1 MSIKEHAL
9 LVSLSVSKPQMTAKD
24 QKATA
29 DAEAA
34 NNAHGAGQYRK
45 DLYPKAL
52 VQPILTVESAARA
65 YLESTTYMWDR
76 GAHLLPNTRFM
87 AVADRMGKF
96 ELEFNQCVT
105 AFLNNWSNVMMQAQ
119 QAQGA
124 LFDASAYPDL
134 SDLRSEFRF
143 RVIYRPVTDMGD
155 FRVKMQEDELDLL
168 RAQVEQATKESMDN
182 MLKEPLQRL
191 REVVA
196 KLHSVTQKPER
207 KVLNKRNGYEETRP
221 PIFRDSVIENVCEE
235 LALLQEFAAVL
246 PDDIITVANAMTDAL
261 VPANVLRDNPEDRK
275 AVGDKTAALLAT
287 IDNMLED

>member
-24 QKATA
+24 PKATA

-52 VQPILTVESAARA
+52 VQPILTTESSARA

-76 GAHLLPNTRFM
+76 GAYLLPTARFM
-87 AVADRMGKF
+87 QVADRMGKF

-105 AFLNNWSNVMMQAQ
+105 AFLNNWSNVMLHAQ

-134 SDLRSEFRF
+134 STLKEEFRF
-143 RVIYRPVTDMGD
+143 RVIYRPVTDAHD
-155 FRVKMQEDELDLL
+155 FRVQMQEDELDLL
-168 RAQVEQATKESMDN
+168 RSQVEQATKDAMDN
-182 MLKEPLQRL
+182 MLKEPLMRL
-191 REVVA
+191 REVTR
-196 KLHSVTQKPER
+196 KLNEVSKKTDRV
-207 KVLNKRNGYEETRP
+207 VINKRKGHEEVRP
-221 PIFRDSVIENVCEE
+221 PIFRDSVIENVIEE
-235 LALLQEFAAVL
+235 LSLLHAFADVL
-246 PDDIITVANAMTDAL
+246 PGQVLSVANNLTEAL
-261 VPANVLRDNPEDRK
+261 VPAHTLREDPQVRK
-275 AVGDKTAALLAT
+275 DMGIKTDALLSA
-287 IDNMLED
+287 IDNMLDD